1 MRLSEDC
8 QTAIVASTP
17 NKALTFKVSEK
28 VKDDFLACLEYQ
40 DIHRNDF
47 IDWIEGQ
54 ITLYVD
60 GIVRG
65 IEDQQI

>member
-1 MRLSEDC
+1 MAVKIKL
-8 QTAIVASTP
+8 QPVTLASTP

-40 DIHRNDF
+40 DIHRND
-47 IDWIEGQ
+47 WIESQ

-60 GIVRG
+60 GIVTG